1 MLLLHP
7 LLLLLLLLLL
17 DVKINVAVKM
27 LFLLHLL
34 LDVKI
39 MLLLSPIVLHPQQ
52 QLPPPQQLL

>member
-1 MLLLHP
+1 
-7 LLLLLLLLLL
+7 
-17 DVKINVAVKM
+17 M